1 MGLFEFQIKRGNT
14 LSEKFSGSTGKI
26 DKIITIGGKEDET
39 RNLAD
44 ALAADYHI
52 SAAPNVLDA
61 AKRLT
66 KEMFSAIILDL
77 TDNESDMVNILQTLN
92 QLSPDTPVIVIGNPH
107 DTRLIVKAIKAGA
120 FDFVTRPY
128 QPEKIKLSVRQAIEN
143 RSLKNEI
150 DYLRRE
156 QDVVYDYNR
165 VIAVSPAMQSV
176 MKSIKR
182 LAQTDST
189 ILVTGET
196 GTGKSFLS
204 GNIHFNS
211 PRRNKPFVGV
221 NCANIPETLLESELF
236 GHDKGAFTGA
246 DKTRTGRFEQA
257 SGGTIFL
264 DEFCELSFGL
274 QAKLLRAIEQ
284 KSFERLGSNKTIQA
298 DTRIIAATNRDIE
311 ALVRTGNF
319 REDLYYRINVLR
331 IHMPPLRERLEC
343 IEPLAYYLLR
353 KLSRSV
359 KKRIDSFAPDVIERL
374 RQYPWPGNIRQL
386 SNAIERAILLEDDRV
401 IRQASISLPDLGEKV
416 SPTLQA
422 VGLRLS
428 EDQEKDMISNALEE
442 NLWIQKDAARQLG
455 ITPRAL
461 NYRINK
467 LGITHSRWRK
477 SR

>member
-1 MGLFEFQIKRGNT
+1 M
-14 LSEKFSGSTGKI
+14 
-26 DKIITIGGKEDET
+26 EDET

-52 SAAPNVLDA
+52 SAAPNVLEA

-66 KEMFSAIILDL
+66 KETFSVIVLDL
-77 TDNESDMVNILQTLN
+77 TDNGSDMVNILQTLN

-107 DTRLIVKAIKAGA
+107 DTRLIVKTIKAGA

-128 QPEKIKLSVRQAIEN
+128 PPEKIKLSVHQALEN

-156 QDVVYDYNR
+156 QDVIYDYNR
-165 VIAVSPAMQSV
+165 IIAVSSAMQSV
-176 MKSIKR
+176 MKTIKR
-182 LAQTDST
+182 LSQTEST

-211 PRRNKPFVGV
+211 PRRNKPFVAV

-236 GHDKGAFTGA
+236 GHNKGAFTGA

-311 ALVRTGNF
+311 ALVRTGKF

-331 IHMPPLRERLEC
+331 IHMPPFRERFEC

-359 KKRIDSFAPDVIERL
+359 KKRIDSFAPDVIEKFRH
-374 RQYPWPGNIRQL
+374 YPWPGNIRQL
-386 SNAIERAILLEDDRV
+386 SNTIERAILLEDDRE
-401 IRQASISLPDLGEKV
+401 IRQESISLPDIGDTV

-428 EDQEKDMISNALEE
+428 EDQEKDMISSALKE
-442 NLWIQKDAARQLG
+442 NLWIQKDAAHQLG

-477 SR
+477 NR